1 MPVIRPRLLKLF
13 FALLIG
19 AGVVAGCS
27 VDRADMASS
36 VCSGLACNGLP
47 SQDGDLE
54 IANGP
59 EPPEDTG
66 PPLPPAKETCG
77 VGSCLP
83 DNAAACATYTDPS
96 LPSEGSGSADA
107 GTGPDDDA
115 DAGIFGLDAGLDGGQ
130 SIPEL
135 DGSFTRP
142 TQSTNAPS
150 HYSCQI
156 SVTEASVVERS
167 CGAAGTQSV
176 DEACT
181 SSRDCEPGLGCVGTV
196 RSGRCLPFCCTIGA
210 DTCQDGYYCAERPLR
225 DEMFGEARG
234 PLVPVC
240 DRADDCSLGERE
252 DCEGPRC
259 VCGPGTACSLVRP
272 DGATAC
278 VTPGLGLA
286 NESCPC
292 AAGYHCSQAA
302 TPPTCVK
309 MCALDEEDSTTC
321 GPGVCQATPVLPD
334 GWGICV
340 GVTPGQMTQP

>member
-1 MPVIRPRLLKLF
+1 MPVIGPRLLKLF

-27 VDRADMASS
+27 VDRADTASS
-36 VCSGLACNGLP
+36 ECSGLACNGLP
-47 SQDGDLE
+47 SQD
-54 IANGP
+54 
-59 EPPEDTG
+59 EDRGLGGSPNVSDDAG
-66 PPLPPAKETCG
+66 PPLPPAKESCG

-83 DNAAACATYTDPS
+83 DNAAACATYTVPP
-96 LPSEGSGSADA
+96 LPGEGSGSADA
-107 GTGPDDDA
+107 GIEAGA
-115 DAGIFGLDAGLDGGQ
+115 DAGSSSLDAGADGGTLA
-130 SIPEL
+130 PEL

-142 TQSTNAPS
+142 TQPANAPS
-150 HYSCQI
+150 HYSCQV
-156 SVTEASVVERS
+156 SVTEASVVKRS
-167 CGAAGTQSV
+167 CEPAGERAI

-181 SSRDCEPGLGCVGTV
+181 SSRDCEAGLGCVGTV
-196 RSGRCLPFCCTIGA
+196 RSGRCLPFCCAIGP
-210 DTCQDGYYCAERPLR
+210 DTCQEGYYCAERPLR
-225 DEMFGEARG
+225 DDMFGEARG

-240 DRADDCSLGERE
+240 DRADDCPLGERE

-272 DGATAC
+272 DGTTAC

-286 NESCPC
+286 NEACPC

-309 MCALDEEDSTTC
+309 MCDLDEEDSTC
-321 GPGVCQATPVLPD
+321 GPGVCQATPALPD